1 MTGLT
6 TGIMYTW
13 LG

>member
-1 MTGLT
+1 MTGLA